1 MSRLTELEEQNVIGM
16 LSRIQAQHIDM
27 KSTPQPTSVKS
38 GVRTYQVPE
47 GELWDEFELFQK
59 ANGSETFIGKYQS
72 YLLPGT
78 NGINNPGSINII
90 TEFVPKNQKS
100 PVVYPYLVASLD
112 GRQWEPTYNPA
123 AGLAFAIKDP
133 NARSHIFSEWY
144 LKDNTNYRTNNKL
157 KFSYITGGYYDTPD
171 SSSVEFK
178 VRFMVRSTDRG
189 ETKIKVVLS
198 A

>member
-1 MSRLTELEEQNVIGM
+1 MNRLAEIEEHNVIGM
-16 LSRIQAQHIDM
+16 LSRIQAQHVDM

-47 GELWDEFELFQK
+47 SELWDEFELYQRV
-59 ANGSETFIGKYQS
+59 NGNEVFIGKYRR

-78 NGINNPGSINII
+78 NGVNNPGTINII
-90 TEFVPKNQKS
+90 TEFVPKNQKN

-123 AGLAFAIKDP
+123 TGLAFEIKDP
-133 NARSHIFSEWY
+133 NARSHIFSGWY
-144 LKDNTNYRTNNKL
+144 LKDNTNYRTDNML
-157 KFSYITGGYYDTPD
+157 KFSYTTSSYYDTPD
-171 SSSVEFK
+171 SSNVELK

-189 ETKIKVVLS
+189 KTKIKVVLGD
-198 A
+198 